1 MHLTT
6 SSVGLVAGVIIT
18 LAYFVLVGYVVRSLR
33 GTRRVPTVILAVSGL
48 VGALP
53 AILYA
58 LYRALNVI
66 A

>member
-33 GTRRVPTVILAVSGL
+33 GTRRVPTVILAVSGM